1 MTQIYSEAGVKNG
14 ANKIRSFVIFVRKL
28 VVADP
33 ATINMPLSAADP
45 WKKPFMHAKG
55 ALKTR

>member
-1 MTQIYSEAGVKNG
+1 MTPSYSEAGVKNG
-14 ANKIRSFVIFVRKL
+14 ANKIRSFAIFVHRL
-28 VVADP
+28 AVADP
-33 ATINMPLSAADP
+33 ATINMPLSAVDP